1 MSQLTLDH
9 ESKANLK
16 KVPNIKPGQT
26 VKVYQKIKEGEKERV
41 QIFEGLIIKISS
53 GTGLSKT
60 FTVRK
65 VVDGVGVE
73 KVFPLYTPTID
84 KIQIIKEGQVRRAK
98 LYYMRDLSGKSTRLK
113 ELMMEEEASVE
124 PVAEPVIDKNEP
136 VAASTEP
143 TVATVAHPAA
153 EPVVEESVAEPVVD
167 AAPEQDTE
175 VPK

>member
-9 ESKANLK
+9 ESKGNLK

-73 KVFPLYTPTID
+73 KIFPLYTPTID

-113 ELMMEEEASVE
+113 ELMMEEEASAT
-124 PVAEPVIDKNEP
+124 PVVD
-136 VAASTEP
+136 
-143 TVATVAHPAA
+143 
-153 EPVVEESVAEPVVD
+153 PVVEGVESVVPAVEPTKESTTEPDAEVS
-167 AAPEQDTE
+167 
-175 VPK
+175 K